1 MKKVRFFW
9 WLFTVFVVS
18 WIALPQSFAESLWSD
33 DAWFAD
39 PYSDYRASR
48 EGDILTVIITE
59 NLEGKN
65 SATSSGGSSVDISME
80 AGQGIF
86 DFVPPASFKRQS
98 TRQGER
104 SNQRQMSLSGVITC
118 QVVEVLENGNLRIA
132 GSKEI
137 YLNKEREIM
146 HIEGVVNPRFIS
158 AQNTVYS
165 TQLVDVIIKLEG
177 TLKPKQRSGLIG
189 ILGGLFGSILDI
201 LF

>member
-1 MKKVRFFW
+1 MKKFLFW
-9 WLFTVFVVS
+9 LTFTVFIVL
-18 WIALPQSFAESLWSD
+18 WIELPLGLAESLWSD
-33 DAWFAD
+33 NAWFAD

-48 EGDILTVIITE
+48 EGDILTVIIAE

-65 SATSSGGSSVDISME
+65 SATNSGGSSVNISME

-98 TRQGER
+98 SREGER

-177 TLKPKQRSGLIG
+177 TLKPKQRSGL
-189 ILGGLFGSILDI
+189 LGVLGNLFGSILDI